1 MAGNNGNGN
10 GIPPGRDK
18 PDTRDLDELLRLLNL
33 DDALE
38 TEDLREQIISLRESL
53 LENDFPE
60 FEPDDEDLERIA
72 ALQEITLAIED
83 RIAKNTLDDPSA
95 FKIEYSKQLNAQ
107 QLSAVLEL
115 DHPLLVIAG
124 AGSGKTRVIT
134 YKVSYLIEK
143 GYAPEEILLLTFTR
157 KASKEMLDR
166 VDTLLG
172 GHSSAKVRGGTFHA
186 FANFVLRKYH
196 HMVDLPSNFNII
208 DMQDAADVVDLIKSE
223 LHLGGKKGGRAYPK
237 KSRIIEIISKS
248 RNIDCSTDDVIDN
261 YFDSLDD
268 FKGDINLLAKQYE
281 KYKKVSGLLDYDD
294 LLDKFRVSLR
304 DNVKFRKSLQSKIRY
319 ILVDEF
325 QDTNKAQNEI
335 ILHLTGNRNCITV
348 VGDDTQS
355 IYGFRGA
362 NFENI
367 LRFPA
372 AFKDSRVVKIEQN
385 YRSNTKI
392 LELTNGIVEN
402 AVFGFKKKLISTKE
416 STAKPIV
423 KRLPD
428 AESEASY
435 IVDHMLRLHKNGV
448 SFGEMAVLTRASWH
462 SNYIQTELTRRS
474 IPYVVIGGIKFME
487 RRHVKDILAFLKVA
501 HNPLDAVSWHRI
513 LRLINGIG
521 KMRAGELVRSLIHRA
536 GKVDFSD
543 FASRKFYPVLQ
554 SLEMLVNAVMD
565 LLDHPS
571 EAVKK
576 ILDFYGPLLKALEDD
591 YNKRVKDLEILAD
604 LATKYDSVEKFL
616 TEFTLEP
623 PSNKFQ
629 DSVTPLTDQAEEPPV
644 TISTIHSAKGL
655 EWYVVFIPFALD
667 GLIPSSRSLGTID
680 ELEEERRLFYVACSR
695 PSELLYI
702 TMPSYVGSWDAFFT
716 KPSRFLSQLNQ
727 DTFEVED

>member
-1 MAGNNGNGN
+1 
-10 GIPPGRDK
+10 
-18 PDTRDLDELLRLLNL
+18 
-33 DDALE
+33 
-38 TEDLREQIISLRESL
+38 
-53 LENDFPE
+53 
-60 FEPDDEDLERIA
+60 
-72 ALQEITLAIED
+72 
-83 RIAKNTLDDPSA
+83 
-95 FKIEYSKQLNAQ
+95 
-107 QLSAVLEL
+107 LSAVLEL

-143 GYAPEEILLLTFTR
+143 GFAPEEILLLTFTR

-166 VDTLLG
+166 VDMLLG
-172 GHSSAKVRGGTFHA
+172 GHFSAKVRGGTFHA

-261 YFDSLDD
+261 FFDSLDD
-268 FKGDINLLAKQYE
+268 FKGDINLLSKQYE

-304 DNVKFRKSLQSKIRY
+304 DNAKFRKSLQSKIRY

-392 LELTNGIVEN
+392 LDLTNGIVEN

-448 SFGEMAVLTRASWH
+448 SFGEMAALTRASWH

-543 FASRKFYPVLQ
+543 FASRKFYTELQ
-554 SLEMLVNAVMD
+554 SLEFVVNAVMD
-565 LLDHPS
+565 LMDHPS
-571 EAVKK
+571 AAVKK
-576 ILDFYGPLLKALEDD
+576 ILDYYGPLLKALEDD

-604 LATKYDSVEKFL
+604 LATKYDSIEKFL

-702 TMPSYVGSWDAFFT
+702 TMPSYIGSWDAFFT
-716 KPSRFLSQLNQ
+716 KPSRFLSQLDP